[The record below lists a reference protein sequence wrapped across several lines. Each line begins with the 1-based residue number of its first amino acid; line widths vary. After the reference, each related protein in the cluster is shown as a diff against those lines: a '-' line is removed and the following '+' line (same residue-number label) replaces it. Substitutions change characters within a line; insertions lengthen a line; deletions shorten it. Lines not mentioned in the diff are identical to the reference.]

1 MERPSKFDFY
11 IRFKALFNE
20 NGRFIDYILVEVSEN
35 FSIATKM
42 NSERVL
48 GLKLADLAYDVVNP
62 ILGLKGFHYHM
73 LPNTKRKFEHYVK
86 EVNRWYYVNLFSD
99 KDDYLMMMYTDISK
113 LKEESIDSYIA
124 EFKNNELL
132 ANKKKAN

>member
-42 NSERVL
+42 NSDRVL

-62 ILGLKGFHYHM
+62 ILGLKDFHYHM

-124 EFKNNELL
+124 EFKNNGEMEYR
-132 ANKKKAN
+132 KKAN